1 MIILYH
7 QHRGLGLDFH
17 RHTNGR
23 LVMDNTLARS
33 VDSVAAVTPFM
44 GVVEVL
50 SGDRGLVLLHKK
62 A

>member
-1 MIILYH
+1 
-7 QHRGLGLDFH
+7 
-17 RHTNGR
+17 
-23 LVMDNTLARS
+23 MDNTLARS